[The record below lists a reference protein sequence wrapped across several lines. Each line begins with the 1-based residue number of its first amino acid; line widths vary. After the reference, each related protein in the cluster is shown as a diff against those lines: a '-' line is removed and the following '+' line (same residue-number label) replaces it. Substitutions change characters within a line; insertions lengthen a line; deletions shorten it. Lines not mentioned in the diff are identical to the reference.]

1 MSGFSKIEILNKILD
16 HPVVPVFYNS
26 NLDITKRIVES
37 CYNGGI
43 RAFEF
48 TNRGSEAFTVF
59 SDLSKFVK
67 SDFPDLSLG
76 IGTIFTSSQ
85 AKLFYETGADFIVQ
99 PVTSKEVGD
108 FCQEYKI
115 LWAPGAGTVN
125 EVYHATK
132 LGADIV
138 KLFPGNS
145 LGPDFVK
152 SLKGPMPEVKLMV
165 TGGVDPTAE
174 SLSKWFSAGVNAV
187 GIGSQLFPKEYLE
200 KGEFGK
206 LSEKIAQLML
216 SIKPGQSTVP

>member
-1 MSGFSKIEILNKILD
+1 MSAFSKIEILNKILD

-85 AKLFYETGADFIVQ
+85 AKLFYEAGADFIVQ
-99 PVTSKEVGD
+99 PVTSKEVGE
-108 FCQEYKI
+108 FCQENKT

-125 EVYHATK
+125 EVYNATK
-132 LGADIV
+132 LGADVV

-152 SLKGPMPEVKLMV
+152 SLKGPMPGVKLMV
-165 TGGVDPTAE
+165 TGGVDPTVE
-174 SLSKWFSAGVNAV
+174 SISKWFSAGVNAV

-200 KGEFGK
+200 RGEFAK